1 MPQLPVHDRVEE
13 ILKLDLVPRM
23 KAHGFRKRK
32 GGFARDAKTTGA
44 VSGAK
49 AVQVC
54 EIDVGGSQSSH
65 EGVVGATL
73 AVFFPDFMPILTP
86 WQTKMP
92 AQVKAIDGQARVP
105 LGELGPWKDPH
116 HSWRIDANAQ
126 DQTIAKELADAIDQY
141 GLPFLDDMLDMEKVA
156 ASELKGVTP
165 ELKVLALVK
174 LGRKDQAKAAVEA
187 LLASKPKEYMAVAS
201 FAGRLKLPAPP
212 RPAK

>member
-32 GGFARDAKTTGA
+32 GGFARDAKTKGA
-44 VSGAK
+44 VQVK

-73 AVFFPDFMPILTP
+73 AVFYPDFVPILTP
-86 WQTKMP
+86 WQTKP
-92 AQVKAIDGQARVP
+92 PVQIKAIDGQARVP
-105 LGELGPWKDPH
+105 LGELGPWKDAH

-126 DQTIAKELADAIDQY
+126 DQTIAKELADAIDQF
-141 GLPFLDDMLDMEKVA
+141 GMPFLEDMLDLEKVA
-156 ASELKGVTP
+156 SSELKGVMP

-212 RPAK
+212 RPPK